1 MIALSRA
8 LLKRTHRITHQPNI
22 EVELTDI
29 LCIAFQPRTKSISTT
44 PQREAKTESP
54 KMAAIACPFDYH
66 HRFSHYNH
74 VISRSP
80 DALSLR
86 DHDALARHP
95 FNNMLSSRCASR
107 RLHALN
113 CGLRPREKPKYTA
126 TKDWNWRDRG
136 EGWNEREHA

>member
-8 LLKRTHRITHQPNI
+8 LSKRTYRITHQPNI

-54 KMAAIACPFDYH
+54 KISAIAIPFDYH

-80 DALSLR
+80 DTLSLH

-95 FNNMLSSRCASR
+95 FNDMLPSRCASR
-107 RLHALN
+107 RLHALD
-113 CGLRPREKPKYTA
+113 CGLRSRKKPTYPA
-126 TKDWNWRDRG
+126 TKDWNRRDR
-136 EGWNEREHA
+136 EEAWN